1 LRLAGSA
8 QHGLPPLGSPMVAVG
23 PPGRRR
29 RPRDGRADVRHAGAD
44 VRHAPADGGADL
56 RDARADLQHAGA
68 ERAADLR
75 HGGAERAAD
84 LRHAGAEPRAVARGL
99 RAADAAR
106 DGRADAHEAARDGR
120 ADRDAAAVGQAVA
133 PYSREM
139 AVAPVAGRADDRP
152 VDLPRDPRALRYAL
166 GGPQG
171 SFERA
176 FDGSKSASALAPPPR
191 PPEPPSPLARTAG
204 LALERRPRTGSPP
217 PMRKFRNPVYPAG
230 STFGR
235 T

>member
-1 LRLAGSA
+1 MASA
-8 QHGLPPLGSPMVAVG
+8 
-23 PPGRRR
+23 
-29 RPRDGRADVRHAGAD
+29 
-44 VRHAPADGGADL
+44 
-56 RDARADLQHAGA
+56 DARFTQIPEKKRAKQQQKDDEAFYTQRLLVPGEDFDLFS
-68 ERAADLR
+68 
-75 HGGAERAAD
+75 
-84 LRHAGAEPRAVARGL
+84 
-99 RAADAAR
+99 
-106 DGRADAHEAARDGR
+106 HEAASPERSAEENRSLDKRSGR
-120 ADRDAAAVGQAVA
+120 KTLVQTAAARSKVFREDLRTKRALAVA

-217 PMRKFRNPVYPAG
+217 PMHKFRNPVYPAG